1 MPSLVCP
8 APGAILVI
16 VALGFLDT
24 ELVILPEIL
33 EEVGAVY
40 VTSPLNFNPSEFELM
55 AFI

>member
-1 MPSLVCP
+1 M
-8 APGAILVI
+8 I